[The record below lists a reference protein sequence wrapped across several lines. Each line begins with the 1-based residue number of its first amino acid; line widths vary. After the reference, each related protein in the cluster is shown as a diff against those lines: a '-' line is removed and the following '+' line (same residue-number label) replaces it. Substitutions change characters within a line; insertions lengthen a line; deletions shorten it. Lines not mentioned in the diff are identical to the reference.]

1 MNLLC
6 LVGEQPIPNLLPALS
21 LKPHSVALACTTTTR
36 RVAQNLQPM
45 FARAAIHEVSDYD
58 IPSAIR
64 QLKALCTRETV
75 INLTAGTKLMA
86 LAAYETARSLNLPFV
101 YLSSQGKTSLL
112 HRFEWDSAGLRLAS
126 LQELPGLITIQDYLK
141 AHGLH
146 PESES
151 GPQNAQESGL
161 LRTFEKLVDECRSN
175 VGFGAFEIDFLL
187 RRGNQVAVVE
197 AKMTSR
203 NTRKGIDQLNTIAG
217 RAYLGTYTGKIWIVS
232 RPLGPQ
238 LSHLAEARQI
248 STAVFSGRVDSM
260 TGRLVPDAISQRRI
274 EAVLDSVLGPR
285 PVHARLI

>member
-21 LKPHSVALACTTTTR
+21 LKPHSVVLACTTTTR
-36 RVAQNLQPM
+36 RVAHNLQPM

-58 IPSAIR
+58 IPAAIR

-101 YLSSQGKTSLL
+101 YLSSQGNTSLL
-112 HRFEWDSAGLRLAS
+112 HHFEWDSAGLRLAS
-126 LQELPGLITIQDYLK
+126 RQELPGLITIQDYLK
-141 AHGLH
+141 AHGLY

-175 VGFGAFEIDFLL
+175 LLFEAFEIDFLL

-217 RAYLGTYTGKIWIVS
+217 RAYLGTYTGKIWIVTK
-232 RPLGPQ
+232 PLGKQ
-238 LSHLAEARQI
+238 LTHLAEARQI
-248 STAVFSGRVDSM
+248 RVIHVSGQIHRQ
-260 TGRLVPDAISQRRI
+260 TGRLVPDQASRQRI
-274 EAVLDSVLGPR
+274 EVALDAVLGPR
-285 PVHARLI
+285 RTP